1 MKNNFCKID
10 LSSFPFKL
18 SNYDVRDLIIND
30 EILIVTTID
39 GNVIIINFR

>member
-1 MKNNFCKID
+1 MKNSFCKID
-10 LSSFPFKL
+10 LSSFSFKL

-39 GNVIIINFR
+39 GNVIKITL